1 MANPGLVHLVPD
13 PSRFD
18 DAADDWQ
25 HGPMLHL
32 TPIPAFSDN
41 YIWMIGTAAGR
52 EVAVVDPGEASPV
65 LAAIEVRGLE
75 LVAILLTHHHGDHV
89 GGVEE
94 ILARHPVP
102 VFGPARE
109 SIAGVDQPVHAD
121 EIVALPGL
129 DLYLRVVEV
138 PGHTAGHVAYAG
150 PDFACVGDTVFA
162 GGCGRVFEGT
172 MEQMHESVTR
182 LAALPPETLLYCA
195 HEYTLAN
202 LRFALVVEPDN
213 RALQRRFEEATAL
226 RADNLPTVPSVLA
239 DELATNPFLRCN
251 RPQVA
256 AAAEARAGRPL
267 RSAAEVFAVVRR
279 WKDSWRG

>member
-1 MANPGLVHLVPD
+1 MANAGLVHLVPD
-13 PSRFD
+13 PSLFD

-52 EVAVVDPGEASPV
+52 EVAVVDPGEADPV
-65 LAAIEVRGLE
+65 LAAIEDRGLE

-89 GGVEE
+89 GGVGK
-94 ILARHPVP
+94 ILAHHPAP
-102 VFGPARE
+102 VFGPAGE
-109 SIAGVDQPVHAD
+109 SIAGVDHPVHGD
-121 EIVALPGL
+121 EVVVLPGL
-129 DLYLRVVEV
+129 DLNLRVVEV

-150 PDFACVGDTVFA
+150 PEFALVGDTVFA

-182 LAALPPETLLYCA
+182 LAALPPENLLYCA

-202 LRFALVVEPDN
+202 LRFALEVEPGN
-213 RALQRRFEEATAL
+213 RALRRRFEEATAL
-226 RADNLPTVPSVLA
+226 RADNRPTVPSTLA
-239 DELATNPFLRCN
+239 EELATNPFLRCDQ
-251 RPQVA
+251 PQIV
-256 AAAEARAGRPL
+256 AAAEAHAGHPL
-267 RSAAEVFAVVRR
+267 ATPAEVFGVIRG
-279 WKDSWRG
+279 WKDGWRG